1 MNDDYTVISMDFQ
14 LMSTASFA
22 DEPTFVVSFIKYLE
36 ELVWDGD
43 NLAALSE
50 NENYLRLTALCGQER
65 PSLDEMFRCF
75 SRICRTA
82 GKPIVLIIDEADSAS
97 DNQVFID
104 FLAQLRGYYLARDR
118 RPIFHS
124 VILAGVYDIKNL
136 KLKIRP
142 SSDHQYNSPWNIA
155 ADFDVSMGFSAV
167 QIRTML
173 DAYESDHQTGMDTA
187 LVADEIYQYTSGYP
201 YLVSA
206 ICKILDE
213 KLPFQ
218 ASFIIRKK
226 KLV

>member
-1 MNDDYTVISMDFQ
+1 MGVTSFSPPPYSSKENFSCTSFVAAIAVTDIAHSMQ
-14 LMSTASFA
+14 RAINT
-22 DEPTFVVSFIKYLE
+22 
-36 ELVWDGD
+36 
-43 NLAALSE
+43 
-50 NENYLRLTALCGQER
+50 
-65 PSLDEMFRCF
+65 
-75 SRICRTA
+75 
-82 GKPIVLIIDEADSAS
+82 KPI
-97 DNQVFID
+97 
-104 FLAQLRGYYLARDR
+104 FL
-118 RPIFHS
+118 FF
-124 VILAGVYDIKNL
+124 ILAGVYDIKNL